1 MPSIMFHE
9 LVGYKFAKKHREF
22 DTDLFYLGLMVP
34 DSVNAYGFASKEK
47 RWKAHFRDSNLDKW
61 QENILNF
68 YKQNIN
74 NYERNYLMG
83 YLIHVLTDI
92 ICDRIYQNNIYPNL
106 LEKGYSKDQAYK
118 LYEEGIKKFENS
130 NINEQWWQYVKT
142 NFQKANRIE
151 INNIREKM
159 IEDWINYIIN
169 NYSNR
174 KYEKEDFIGEWFLN
188 RVLDEIEIIL

>member
-92 ICDRIYQNNIYPNL
+92 ICDRIYQNNIYPKL